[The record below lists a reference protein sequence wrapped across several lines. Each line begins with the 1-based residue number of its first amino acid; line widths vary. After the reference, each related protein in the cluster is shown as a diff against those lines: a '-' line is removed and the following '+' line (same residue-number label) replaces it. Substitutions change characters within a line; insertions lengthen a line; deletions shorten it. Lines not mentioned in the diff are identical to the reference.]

1 MLHNH
6 VVLCMLV
13 DGIYTHWSDWSECHV
28 TCGGGVKWRN
38 RTCVGPFYG
47 GQECQGA
54 QVDNTTCNS
63 HNCPGA
69 TRAYFVLGVFI
80 DVCVAISVMIH
91 R

>member
-1 MLHNH
+1 M
-6 VVLCMLV
+6 
-13 DGIYTHWSDWSECHV
+13 

-69 TRAYFVLGVFI
+69 MCGYFVLCVFI
-80 DVCVAISVMIH
+80 DVCVAIGEVKCLQLVLH
-91 R
+91 HVTVVH